1 MRFTRVIERTGI
13 FPVLF
18 AFALWLCP
26 ARRADAQFYVR
37 TWLPWRTVETPHF
50 AFHYPTELEAWTVRA
65 ASRVEAIDSAVTTL
79 VGYRPP
85 HKTQVVVDDP
95 YEIANGSAWPMLDQP
110 AISLWATPPDPRED
124 ISEFGVWSDMLISHE
139 FGHIAHL
146 SRPSRNPAVRLF
158 WSLSPANIGPLTL
171 KAPRWV
177 IEGYAT
183 YVEGRVTGSGRPH
196 GAWRAAFLRQWALEG
211 QLPRY
216 DQLDASG
223 AFEGGSFAYL
233 AGSAF
238 LEWLAARQPE
248 GRGDSSLVYV
258 WRRMSARQDRAF
270 DEAFTGV
277 FGESPRALYG
287 RFTAD
292 VTSKATEAARLLRSA
307 GADSGTIE
315 QRLARATGDPA
326 ISPDGKRIAIVV
338 RSAVAPSRV
347 VIWGT
352 QPEPDTGRARR
363 DSLLLARDPEDVP
376 GRSAFPPPKRVLAS
390 LTARGGAS
398 YENPRF
404 LNDGRVLL
412 TRSTSQGD
420 GSLRPDLYLW
430 NPTRRSVHRVTR
442 GASLSDADPMP
453 DGRTAVATRCHS
465 GWCDLVQV
473 DLANG
478 TVTNVVDGTPE
489 VSFFRPRVRPKAREV
504 VVSMHI
510 GDKWHLGLVNIDT
523 HALTRLAIAG
533 DANHYDA
540 TWLSATELVGVS
552 DGSGVPQLERITL
565 GTLATRTL
573 THVTGAAVAPEPN
586 ATNDKIWFLTLY
598 SGGYDLRSI
607 PSSKAAGNVVTL
619 PASLVPAAPVP
630 SANLKVFAPS
640 TISAPRRYNA
650 TPTVVRWFPQPDL
663 DADGIAGVLAL
674 VGTDVVG
681 RTELLAQGAWGDA
694 SMWRGGALAAT
705 WRGTR
710 PFPRLQ
716 LFGATQRPSESRSSG
731 AWRPQAALLDSHLTG
746 AELTADATR
755 QYDTWAARL
764 RLGANAA
771 HFHLDSVPPGEAA
784 DGSSRVL
791 AFGDGAVAFTQRSG
805 GGSVTE
811 SLSGNGA
818 IGRTLGSQFSRGL
831 FSAALSAHAS
841 AGIGISASAFYG
853 RVSGG
858 GPFEAFAIGG
868 NAPSFLDRA
877 SLAQRIEMPALP
889 TAISIGSSVLTY
901 RVALPT
907 QPLSL
912 FVWGGSTTPA
922 GERFSRWNRVI
933 GFETTQR
940 VSAIP
945 VIGTPPARLRL
956 GAGESLD
963 APFRHQLRAYLS
975 LVLEP

>member
-18 AFALWLCP
+18 AFVTWLCP
-26 ARRADAQFYVR
+26 ARGADAQFYVR

-50 AFHYPTELEAWTVRA
+50 ALHYPTELEAWTLRA
-65 ASRVEAIDSAVTTL
+65 ASRVEAIDSAVSTL

-85 HKTQVVVDDP
+85 HKTQIVVDDP
-95 YEIANGSAWPMLDQP
+95 YEIANGSAWPLLDQP
-110 AISLWATPPDPRED
+110 AINLWATPPDPRED

-158 WSLSPANIGPLTL
+158 WSLTPANIGPLAL
-171 KAPRWV
+171 RAPRWV
-177 IEGYAT
+177 FEGYAT

-196 GAWRAAFLRQWALEG
+196 GAWRAAILRQWALEG

-216 DQLDASG
+216 DQLNASS

-238 LEWLAARQPE
+238 LEWLAARQPD

-258 WRRMSARQDRAF
+258 WRRMSARQDRTF

-277 FGESPRALYG
+277 FGESARALYG

-292 VTSKATEAARLLRSA
+292 VTSRATEAARLIRAA

-315 QRLARATGDPA
+315 QRLVRATGDPA
-326 ISPDGKRIAIVV
+326 VSPDGKRIAIVI

-363 DSLLLARDPEDVP
+363 DSILLKRDPEDVP
-376 GRSAFPPPKRVLAS
+376 ARSAFPPPRRVLAS
-390 LTARGGAS
+390 LRARGGAS
-398 YENPRF
+398 YESPRF
-404 LNDGRVLL
+404 LNDGQVLL
-412 TRSTSQGD
+412 TRSTAQGN
-420 GSLRPDLYLW
+420 GSVRPDLYLW
-430 NPTRRSVHRVTR
+430 NPARRSVRRVTR

-453 DGRTAVATRCHS
+453 DGRTAIATRCHS
-465 GWCDLVQV
+465 GWCDVVRV

-478 TVTNVVDGTPE
+478 AVTSIVDGTPE
-489 VSFFRPRVRPKAREV
+489 VSFFRPRVRPNSRDV
-504 VVSMHI
+504 VVSMHT
-510 GDKWHLGLVNIDT
+510 GDKWHLVLVNVDT
-523 HALTRLAIAG
+523 HALTPLAVAG

-540 TWLSATELVGVS
+540 TWLSATEIVDVS

-565 GTLATRTL
+565 PTLETRAL

-607 PSSKAAGNVVTL
+607 PSNEPSVSVVTL
-619 PASLVPAAPVP
+619 PSSLVPAAPVP
-630 SANLKVFAPS
+630 SANLKVFGAS
-640 TISAPRRYNA
+640 MVSAPRPYSAR
-650 TPTVVRWFPQPDL
+650 PTVVRWFPQPDL

-681 RTELLAQGAWGDA
+681 RAELLAQGAWGDA

-716 LFGATQRPSESRSSG
+716 LFAATQRPSESRSSG
-731 AWRPQAALLDSHLTG
+731 PWLPEAALLDSRLAG
-746 AELTADATR
+746 GELSADATR

-771 HFHLDSVPPGEAA
+771 HFHLDSIPSSEATE
-784 DGSSRVL
+784 GSSRVL
-791 AFGDGAVAFTQRSG
+791 AFGDGAIAVTQRSS
-805 GGSVTE
+805 GGSITE

-818 IGRTLGSQFSRGL
+818 IGRTLSSRFSRGIISAG
-831 FSAALSAHAS
+831 FSALSS
-841 AGIGISASAFYG
+841 AGAGISASALYG

-858 GPFEAFAIGG
+858 APFESFAIGG

-912 FVWGGSTTPA
+912 FFWGGSTAPA
-922 GERFSRWNRVI
+922 GERFSQWNRVI
-933 GFETTQR
+933 GLETTQT

-963 APFRHQLRAYLS
+963 EPFRHRLRVYLS

>member
-1 MRFTRVIERTGI
+1 VRLTRVIERTGL

-26 ARRADAQFYVR
+26 ARRAHAQFYVR

-50 AFHYPTELEAWTVRA
+50 AFHYPTELEAWTLRA

-85 HKTQVVVDDP
+85 HKTQIVVDDP

-110 AISLWATPPDPRED
+110 AINLWATPPDPRED

-158 WSLSPANIGPLTL
+158 WSLTPANIGPLTL

-216 DQLDASG
+216 DQLNASG

-238 LEWLAARQPE
+238 LEWLAARQPD

-258 WRRMSARQDRAF
+258 WRRMSARQDRTF

-292 VTSKATEAARLLRSA
+292 VTSKATDAARLLRAA
-307 GADSGTIE
+307 GADSGMIE

-326 ISPDGKRIAIVV
+326 VSPDGKRIAIVI

-363 DSLLLARDPEDVP
+363 DSILLARDPEDVP
-376 GRSAFPPPKRVLAS
+376 GRSVFPAPKRVLAS
-390 LTARGGAS
+390 LMARGGAS

-412 TRSTSQGD
+412 TRSTSQGN
-420 GSLRPDLYLW
+420 GALRPDLYIW
-430 NPTRRSVHRVTR
+430 NPSRHSVHQVTH

-453 DGRTAVATRCHS
+453 DGRSAIATHCHS
-465 GWCDLVQV
+465 GWCDVVRL
-473 DLANG
+473 DLTTGAM
-478 TVTNVVDGTPE
+478 TSILDGTPA
-489 VSFFRPRVRPKAREV
+489 VSFFRPRLRPGGREA
-504 VVSMHI
+504 VVSMHT
-510 GDKWHLGLVNIDT
+510 GDKWHLALVNVDT
-523 HALTRLAIAG
+523 RALTPLAIGG

-540 TWLSATELVGVS
+540 TWVSGTEIVDVS

-565 GTLATRTL
+565 PTLETRAL

-586 ATNDKIWFLTLY
+586 VTNDKIWFLTLY

-607 PSSKAAGNVVTL
+607 PSRESAASVVTL
-619 PASLVPAAPVP
+619 PASLAPAAPVP
-630 SANLKVFAPS
+630 SEHLKAFGPS
-640 TISAPRRYNA
+640 SVSGPRPYNA
-650 TPTVVRWFPQPDL
+650 TPTVLRWFPQPDI
-663 DADGIAGVLAL
+663 DADGVAGVLAL
-674 VGTDVVG
+674 AGTDVVG

-705 WRGTR
+705 WRGAR
-710 PFPRLQ
+710 PFARVQ
-716 LFGATQRPSESRSSG
+716 IFAATQRPSESRSSG
-731 AWRPQAALLDSHLTG
+731 PWLPQAELLDARLAG

-755 QYDTWAARL
+755 QFDTWAARL

-771 HFHLDSVPPGEAA
+771 HFHPDSVPVSDST

-791 AFGDGAVAFTQRSG
+791 AFGDGAIAFTQRG
-805 GGSVTE
+805 AGGSVTE
-811 SLSGNGA
+811 TLGGNGA
-818 IGRTLGSQFSRGL
+818 VGQTLGSRFSRGIVSAG
-831 FSAALSAHAS
+831 FSALSS
-841 AGIGISASAFYG
+841 AGAGVSASVLYG

-858 GPFEAFAIGG
+858 GPFESFAIGG
-868 NAPSFLDRA
+868 SSPSFLDRA
-877 SLAQRIEMPALP
+877 SLAQRVEMPALP
-889 TAISIGSSVLTY
+889 TAISVGSSVLTY
-901 RVALPT
+901 RIAVPT

-912 FVWGGSTTPA
+912 FFWGGSTA
-922 GERFSRWNRVI
+922 QVGERFSRWNRVI
-933 GFETTQR
+933 GFESTQS

-963 APFRHQLRAYLS
+963 EPFRHRLRVYLS
-975 LVLEP
+975 LVLDP